1 MHVKIL
7 IQKKL
12 YLFLSYLEAKLCGSC
27 VDIKPCE
34 RERYSDERVTKLRM
48 RDKKKRG
55 AGGGGGGYV
64 FQIGGRGRVMCCIKI
79 LTHHC
84 WVKFMQ

>member
-1 MHVKIL
+1 MSNFIPKFILSHMHVKIL

-12 YLFLSYLEAKLCGSC
+12 YRFLSYLEAKLCGSR

-48 RDKKKRG
+48 RDKKRG
-55 AGGGGGGYV
+55 AAGVVTCFKLGEEEGLCV
-64 FQIGGRGRVMCCIKI
+64 V
-79 LTHHC
+79 
-84 WVKFMQ
+84 